1 MPQVSFDDNEDAYEA
16 IERVVRALQTAGVRE
31 DAIAASLL
39 ARSIF
44 LLRKLGLKDDEIVT
58 DFTEAIKIPLG
69 RN

>member
-1 MPQVSFDDNEDAYEA
+1 MPQAPFDDDDDAYEA

-44 LLRKLGLKDDEIVT
+44 LFREVGLKDDQIVT
-58 DFTEAIKIPLG
+58 DFLKAIKIPLG

>member
-1 MPQVSFDDNEDAYEA
+1 MPQAPFDDDDDAYEA

-58 DFTEAIKIPLG
+58 DFLEAIKIPLA

>member
-1 MPQVSFDDNEDAYEA
+1 MPQAPFDDDDDAYEA

-44 LLRKLGLKDDEIVT
+44 LLRKLGLTDDEIVT
-58 DFTEAIKIPLG
+58 DFLEAIKIPLG

>member
-16 IERVVRALQTAGVRE
+16 IDRVVRALQTAGVSE
-31 DAIAASLL
+31 DATAASLL

-44 LLRKLGLKDDEIVT
+44 LFRETGLTDDEIVT
-58 DFTEAIKIPLG
+58 DFLEAIKVPLG

>member
-1 MPQVSFDDNEDAYEA
+1 MPQVSFDDDEDAYEA
-16 IERVVRALQTAGVRE
+16 IDRVVRALQTAGVSE

-44 LLRKLGLKDDEIVT
+44 LFRKSGLTDDEIVT
-58 DFTEAIKIPLG
+58 DFLEAIKIPLG

>member
-1 MPQVSFDDNEDAYEA
+1 MPQVSFNDDEDAYEA
-16 IERVVRALQTAGVRE
+16 VDRVVRALQTAGVSE

-39 ARSIF
+39 TRSIF
-44 LLRKLGLKDDEIVT
+44 LFRKFGLTDDEIVT

>member
-58 DFTEAIKIPLG
+58 DFLEAIKVPLG